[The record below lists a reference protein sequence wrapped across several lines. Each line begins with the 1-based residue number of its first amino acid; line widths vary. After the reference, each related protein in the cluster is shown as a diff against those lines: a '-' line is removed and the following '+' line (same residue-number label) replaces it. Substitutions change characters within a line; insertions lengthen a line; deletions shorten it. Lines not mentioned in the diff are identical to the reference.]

1 MRPDMVVSKG
11 IPFGHLLNPLS
22 HDDLGFSQAVE
33 DLTIQKVVPRGAVKA
48 FTKAILPRAAR
59 FNVGCLYSNAR

>member
-1 MRPDMVVSKG
+1 MRPDMVVM
-11 IPFGHLLNPLS
+11 FDPLP
-22 HDDLGFSQAVE
+22 HDDLGFSQALE
-33 DLTIQKVVPRGAVKA
+33 DLTIQKVVPKGAVKA